1 MKIKSALLPLALMC
15 IFSFGS
21 AEAAKLTAEKLYNFK
36 PDSGDVIV
44 PMPCNGIMAFRKV
57 YTSKRESRIDDKTFM
72 SGLTGTS
79 SPISENQSKRFVQG
93 AFHDKGGWYFLIAK
107 YELMQGQYD
116 SLFSDGKCRELSAK
130 DRMPAVNISYS
141 DALKAAENFSVF
153 LFSDKGNIVQDGAKA
168 FARLPSDEEWEFA
181 ARGGLAVSQAEF
193 EAKLPPM
200 ESEINDYAWLK
211 GAGSSNGKLS
221 AAGLKKPN
229 PLGLYDMFGNASE
242 MVLEPYKAVRGQRL
256 FGQVGGICVRGGS
269 FRTSD
274 EDNISSASRAERPFY
289 GSKGPTKDGDMSTR
303 FVLGLQVINS
313 IKEQKDLKQALDN
326 LVETPSS
333 DDADQLSK
341 ANEKLASMQKE
352 QEIKNADMKKEQ
364 EELAAMQKKLKE
376 QLEEKDHELTEITK
390 SQNDMIKTLTANNAK
405 LKKAQEELQSQVNS
419 IGDEL
424 KSAQIEVKD
433 KLNALAVQ
441 NLRTGAVVCA
451 QISQKQQMLGIFGK
465 ILDSAKARYDEK
477 PDDERVKKRYEG
489 IKHNYDSIEKDVNLL
504 SSFYGDFIS
513 SAALSFP
520 QKLIEDNFDEAVT
533 SFGSTENA
541 RAMVNYDE
549 YMEIYTAHL
558 KKYRAN
564 HSDLKKEQKIWIE
577 QCTVNAARSR

>member
-1 MKIKSALLPLALMC
+1 MPILFLTVRGGAGARPLVNFAVNVIIIDGVFLSKRDEVSLLPLKGTIANRYD
-15 IFSFGS
+15 IFQRKVVIMN
-21 AEAAKLTAEKLYNFK
+21 ERVYNFAA
-36 PDSGDVIV
+36 G
-44 PMPCNGIMAFRKV
+44 
-57 YTSKRESRIDDKTFM
+57 
-72 SGLTGTS
+72 
-79 SPISENQSKRFVQG
+79 
-93 AFHDKGGWYFLIAK
+93 
-107 YELMQGQYD
+107 
-116 SLFSDGKCRELSAK
+116 
-130 DRMPAVNISYS
+130 PAV
-141 DALKAAENFSVF
+141 
-153 LFSDKGNIVQDGAKA
+153 
-168 FARLPSDEEWEFA
+168 LP
-181 ARGGLAVSQAEF
+181 
-193 EAKLPPM
+193 LP
-200 ESEINDYAWLK
+200 
-211 GAGSSNGKLS
+211 
-221 AAGLKKPN
+221 
-229 PLGLYDMFGNASE
+229 
-242 MVLEPYKAVRGQRL
+242 V
-256 FGQVGGICVRGGS
+256 
-269 FRTSD
+269 
-274 EDNISSASRAERPFY
+274 
-289 GSKGPTKDGDMSTR
+289 
-303 FVLGLQVINS
+303 
-313 IKEQKDLKQALDN
+313 
-326 LVETPSS
+326 
-333 DDADQLSK
+333 
-341 ANEKLASMQKE
+341 
-352 QEIKNADMKKEQ
+352 
-364 EELAAMQKKLKE
+364 
-376 QLEEKDHELTEITK
+376 
-390 SQNDMIKTLTANNAK
+390 

-577 QCTVNAARSR
+577 QCTVNAARAR